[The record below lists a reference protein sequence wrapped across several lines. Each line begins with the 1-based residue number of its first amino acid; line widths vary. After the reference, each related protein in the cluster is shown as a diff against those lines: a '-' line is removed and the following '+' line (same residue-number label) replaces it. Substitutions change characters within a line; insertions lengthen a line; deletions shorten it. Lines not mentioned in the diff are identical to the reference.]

1 MKGEDGEINEIVIKG
16 EQPKKKKKKK
26 DGIDMIKELVGEIN
40 LKDPEDGI
48 PGDVEMEMKKL
59 EE

>member
-1 MKGEDGEINEIVIKG
+1 
-16 EQPKKKKKKK
+16 
-26 DGIDMIKELVGEIN
+26 MIKELVGEIN

-48 PGDVEMEMKKL
+48 PGDVEQEMKKL